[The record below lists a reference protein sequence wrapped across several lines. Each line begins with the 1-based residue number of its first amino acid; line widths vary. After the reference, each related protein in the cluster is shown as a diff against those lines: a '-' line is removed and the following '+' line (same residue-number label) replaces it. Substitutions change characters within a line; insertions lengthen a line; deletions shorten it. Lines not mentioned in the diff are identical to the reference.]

1 MGEKGRRK
9 WSYYII
15 TLNNKWVKRSLFHLS
30 CLWLPNNPSTQ
41 DGGAKGS
48 RVHGWSP
55 LHGDSKARLKYGR
68 TSLNNSQK
76 NKNPTVFS
84 WMLLHGIIPFVFVF
98 VFGIIPFL
106 KYTNRIYTSPYINYV
121 VFSFLWTHFIISH
134 LTYGYLSSKLNMLLF
149 SEWINYCIFIYYLH
163 TCTRAWT
170 HTCERERWGKR
181 ACQSP

>member
-1 MGEKGRRK
+1 MGEKGKRK

-68 TSLNNSQK
+68 SSLNNSQK

-84 WMLLHGIIPFVFVF
+84 WMLLHGIIPFE
-98 VFGIIPFL
+98 FL

-149 SEWINYCIFIYYLH
+149 SEWINYCILVAYMY
-163 TCTRAWT
+163 TCMNT
-170 HTCERERWGKR
+170 HMWEREMGKEGL
-181 ACQSP
+181 SVSLEV